1 MENGFRNPEQLEV
14 EEGGEGRR
22 RRGLCSFVFSPAVV
36 ARAPVSGR
44 STRPPSTKSDL
55 YLPYSPLYPTRPLAR
70 LRVSPSTLITMQHSL
85 LLLLLTATC
94 LTEALMHQR
103 RASSLL
109 QIDKTKKLTHNHNN
123 NAAQQQKATTAKE
136 VPQYGK
142 TVGPDV
148 FNIQNPLMLRSN
160 LTRTGGSCCCSQIN
174 GMADYISVAQCEG
187 FGNMGRC
194 CDSCFRFCNQVS
206 LCTRRGRVA
215 YVR

>member
-1 MENGFRNPEQLEV
+1 
-14 EEGGEGRR
+14 
-22 RRGLCSFVFSPAVV
+22 
-36 ARAPVSGR
+36 
-44 STRPPSTKSDL
+44 
-55 YLPYSPLYPTRPLAR
+55 
-70 LRVSPSTLITMQHSL
+70 MQRSL
-85 LLLLLTATC
+85 LLLLLTFFC

-109 QIDKTKKLTHNHNN
+109 QVDKTKKLTRNHNN
-123 NAAQQQKATTAKE
+123 KAAQQRKATIAKE

-142 TVGPDV
+142 TIGPDV
-148 FNIQNPLMLRSN
+148 FQNPLMLRSN

-206 LCTRRGRVA
+206 LRIRDEATRQEGVATYGEDEGGGGEGRGGSV
-215 YVR
+215 VCCGDLQSMNINDVVCNHML